1 MYRYFNNNL
10 DNGFND
16 MMNMGTNISAW
27 FIIYN
32 IIRLLIVVGVIVF
45 IARMFLKNS
54 SNNQS
59 SDRAIDILK
68 ERYAKGEID
77 EDEYIIKLNKL
88 KED

>member
-1 MYRYFNNNL
+1 MNRYFNNNL

-32 IIRLLIVVGVIVF
+32 IIRLLIIIGVIVF

-54 SNNQS
+54 RNNQS

>member
-59 SDRAIDILK
+59 LDRAIDILK